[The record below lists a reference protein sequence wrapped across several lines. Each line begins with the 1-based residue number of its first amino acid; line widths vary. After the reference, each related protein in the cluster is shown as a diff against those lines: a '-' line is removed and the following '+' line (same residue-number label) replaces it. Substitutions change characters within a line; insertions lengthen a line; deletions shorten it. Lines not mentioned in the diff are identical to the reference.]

1 MEKAELFT
9 PASRLCAMDGRP
21 IKSLSELEN
30 GKHYVAIEG
39 NK

>member
-9 PASRLCAMDGRP
+9 PASRLCNMDGRP
-21 IKSLSELEN
+21 VKSLSELEN

>member
-9 PASRLCAMDGRP
+9 SASRLCNMDGTP
-21 IKSLSELEN
+21 VKTLSQLEN